1 MNAHG
6 FLHDYRIV
14 IKNVPYVC
22 TFRLPTITITM
33 IDVQCHSSSLL
44 QHLYVPQ
51 GTGFLSEWDILDCS
65 SQEWF

>member
-1 MNAHG
+1 MNAHA

-14 IKNVPYVC
+14 IDNVPVR

-33 IDVQCHSSSLL
+33 IDVQCRSSSLL
-44 QHLYVPQ
+44 QPLYVPQ
-51 GTGFLSEWDILDCS
+51 DTGFLSEWEILDCS